1 MSQIIFEEINQ
12 VNSPEFSVI
21 QSEGI
26 RAVYLNGNQLYVLES
41 EDKTNDRYV
50 AVQLYLTHGVDQLKI
65 AKAWKV
71 NIRTINAWVALYRE
85 SGLDGLKDDKQG
97 RPQKLNT
104 RRRNR
109 IIQLREANYKIPQIA
124 QKVKLSVRSVKRVL
138 DQSDVEQTEFY
149 DLRESAAQAEDQ
161 ELEELETS
169 TAENPVDPLNR
180 SSDRMAAYA
189 GMLEDAQPIF
199 ADCQHVEGA
208 GSLLAVALVAGTGFF
223 DAVQQVYRTIGPSFY
238 GLRNIN

>member
-71 NIRTINAWVALYRE
+71 NIRTINAWVRSTFRTLDSRE
-85 SGLDGLKDDKQG
+85 LL
-97 RPQKLNT
+97 
-104 RRRNR
+104 
-109 IIQLREANYKIPQIA
+109 QIHDRD
-124 QKVKLSVRSVKRVL
+124 L
-138 DQSDVEQTEFY
+138 QS
-149 DLRESAAQAEDQ
+149 
-161 ELEELETS
+161 
-169 TAENPVDPLNR
+169 
-180 SSDRMAAYA
+180 
-189 GMLEDAQPIF
+189 
-199 ADCQHVEGA
+199 
-208 GSLLAVALVAGTGFF
+208 
-223 DAVQQVYRTIGPSFY
+223 
-238 GLRNIN
+238 